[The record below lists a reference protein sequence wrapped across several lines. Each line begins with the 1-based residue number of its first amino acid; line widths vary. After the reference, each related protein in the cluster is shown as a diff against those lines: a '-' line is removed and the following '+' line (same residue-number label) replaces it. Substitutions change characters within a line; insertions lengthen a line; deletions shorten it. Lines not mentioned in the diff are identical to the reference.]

1 MKRLARLL
9 LVTAAALSG
18 QAVAQ
23 TQIDLAT
30 SAPAL
35 EVQRLAP
42 QLVAFAGGDVNFQNL
57 ANGLALGLP
66 VTLTSAI
73 APGQTQVVTST
84 PTTTMTPLAIAQSLE
99 AVRQQ
104 LIALGVAAPNAAQLG
119 VALVGG
125 TLPTA
130 AGTVPLSGIVG
141 INGQLASSVLGQPTS
156 ATFLPGISTN
166 LAPRNTSDSPFTRAI
181 SDTPARPQ
189 PLLVVPGA
197 TIGTTTPGTTTP
209 GTTTSSAPFGAPST
223 GTSAATGGSAPFA
236 R

>member
-1 MKRLARLL
+1 MRRLARIL
-9 LVTAAALSG
+9 LVSAAAISAHAG
-18 QAVAQ
+18 AQ
-23 TQIDLAT
+23 TQLELAT

-66 VTLTSAI
+66 VTLTSAL
-73 APGQTQVVTST
+73 APGQTQVVTFT
-84 PTTTMTPLAIAQSLE
+84 PTATMTPLAIAQSLE

-125 TLPTA
+125 TLATA
-130 AGTVPLSGIVG
+130 AGNVPLTGVVAV
-141 INGQLASSVLGQPTS
+141 NGQLASSVQGQTS
-156 ATFLPGISTN
+156 ASAFLPGLTNTMPQRFVSDRSTFGN
-166 LAPRNTSDSPFTRAI
+166 V

-189 PLLVVPGA
+189 LVVPGTA
-197 TIGTTTPGTTTP
+197 AGTTSGTTTGTTTPSTAPFAAPGSGGAAAGGT
-209 GTTTSSAPFGAPST
+209 SAPFG
-223 GTSAATGGSAPFA
+223 